1 MHFLFLFHRGNLRNL
16 WIKEV
21 SPDGILRI
29 EVPRSLGRKLE
40 VILMPAE
47 EMVSLVDLTEDEA
60 FTTAAYLS
68 TIEDDPGEDAVWME
82 YLNENK

>member
-1 MHFLFLFHRGNLRNL
+1 
-16 WIKEV
+16 
-21 SPDGILRI
+21 
-29 EVPRSLGRKLE
+29 
-40 VILMPAE
+40 MPAE

-82 YLNENK
+82 YLDEKK